1 MGCGSSVSNETVDTD
16 SRRDIDDLMGK
27 KIPKV
32 KL

>member
-1 MGCGSSVSNETVDTD
+1 MGCGSSASNETVDTD

>member
-1 MGCGSSVSNETVDTD
+1 MGCGSSASNETVDTD

-32 KL
+32 EL